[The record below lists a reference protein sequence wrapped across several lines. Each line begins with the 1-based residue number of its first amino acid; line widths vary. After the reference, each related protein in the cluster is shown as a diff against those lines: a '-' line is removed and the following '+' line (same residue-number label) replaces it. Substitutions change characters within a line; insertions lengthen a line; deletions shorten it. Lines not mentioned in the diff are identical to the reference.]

1 MDNEA
6 EQGNSA
12 YIQREREKKHR
23 QIMNAIYNYKRSHE
37 QIKMMDKVKQAT
49 KMEIN
54 LRFKNSAHNHNY
66 KFPLFENSF
75 DEDDDEL

>member
-1 MDNEA
+1 
-6 EQGNSA
+6 
-12 YIQREREKKHR
+12 
-23 QIMNAIYNYKRSHE
+23 
-37 QIKMMDKVKQAT
+37 MMDKVKQAT

-75 DEDDDEL
+75 DEDEDEL